1 VAWPHGPTDVT
12 NLAGFCT
19 GDHRGKHQ
27 APGFTYEGAPDGA
40 LVVTT
45 PSGITA
51 TTEPPPF

>member
-1 VAWPHGPTDVT
+1 VRWPDGSTDVT

-27 APGFTYEGAPDGA
+27 APGFTHDMEPDGT

-45 PSGITA
+45 PSGLVV
-51 TTEPPPF
+51 TTEPTPY

>member
-1 VAWPHGPTDVT
+1 MT

-27 APGFTYEGAPDGA
+27 APGVSYDMEPDGT

-45 PSGITA
+45 PSGITV